1 MAGFK
6 VSINGLIWVS
16 TEALFPAA
24 RIMGPLEPR
33 SAARPRPGA
42 SRTLGDRGAPPAAAT
57 AAPPHPVLV
66 PSACAG
72 CGVGVPQG
80 RRGLNGTCMRRRR
93 HLPGGIA
100 RFVRRITL
108 RDRRPSV
115 STVTAPLLR
124 FCSRC
129 PANAEL
135 FCGSS
140 GGQSSLDEF
149 LRGGNC
155 VRVEWRSTR
164 CAPAFPGRGDA
175 VAGPLGDEPAF
186 EVRDGAEDVEHEFAG
201 RGRGVEALLE
211 AEQVDAAGLEV
222 VDGFEQLPE

>member
-1 MAGFK
+1 
-6 VSINGLIWVS
+6 
-16 TEALFPAA
+16 
-24 RIMGPLEPR
+24 MG
-33 SAARPRPGA
+33 SVA
-42 SRTLGDRGAPPAAAT
+42 
-57 AAPPHPVLV
+57 
-66 PSACAG
+66 
-72 CGVGVPQG
+72 
-80 RRGLNGTCMRRRR
+80 RRGRALVELQQLAEGVVIGDVGGPAVRGRNSSIQRRVRVSEPLR
-93 HLPGGIA
+93 AGVVGGIA

-115 STVTAPLLR
+115 STSPLRL
-124 FCSRC
+124 CDSVSRC

-175 VAGPLGDEPAF
+175 VAGPLGDELAF

>member
-1 MAGFK
+1 M
-6 VSINGLIWVS
+6 S
-16 TEALFPAA
+16 P
-24 RIMGPLEPR
+24 
-33 SAARPRPGA
+33 
-42 SRTLGDRGAPPAAAT
+42 
-57 AAPPHPVLV
+57 
-66 PSACAG
+66 
-72 CGVGVPQG
+72 
-80 RRGLNGTCMRRRR
+80 
-93 HLPGGIA
+93 
-100 RFVRRITL
+100 
-108 RDRRPSV
+108 
-115 STVTAPLLR
+115 LR
-124 FCSRC
+124 FCDSVSRC